1 MQTNLLEYVIRLA
14 DSSIIIGHRL
24 SQLCGHGPVLEEDIA
39 TTNIALDFIGL
50 GTNLLDYAAEL
61 KGGTTTADD
70 LAFMRAERNYK
81 NLLITEL
88 PNGDFAQITVR
99 QFLFDVYQ
107 LYLYE
112 GLSHSADER
121 LRNIATK
128 SYKEIQY
135 HVRHTAAWMLRLG
148 DGTTESNHRM
158 QNALNDLWTYTGEFF
173 DADTVDTELCTAGIA
188 PNLAII
194 KIKWEQHVTDII
206 AQATLTL
213 PTSTFAQKGSRDGKH
228 TEHLGFLL
236 AEMQYLP
243 RMYPNAKW

>member
-1 MQTNLLEYVIRLA
+1 MQNNTLEYVLRLG

-50 GTNLLDYAAEL
+50 GTNLLDYAADL
-61 KGGTTTADD
+61 QGNGATADT
-70 LAFMRAERNYK
+70 LAFMRGERHYK

-88 PNGDFAQITVR
+88 PNGDFAFTTVR

-112 GLSHSADER
+112 GLTRSNDER
-121 LRNIATK
+121 LRNIALK

-148 DGTTESNHRM
+148 DGTTESHERM
-158 QNALNDLWTYTGEFF
+158 QTALNELWAYTGEFF
-173 DADTVDTELCTAGIA
+173 AADAVDSELLTNGVA
-188 PNLAII
+188 PDLSAVHS
-194 KIKWEQHVTDII
+194 KWLTHVSDII
-206 AQATLTL
+206 TQATLTL
-213 PTSTFAQKGSRDGKH
+213 PTSTFAQSGSREGKH
-228 TEHLGFLL
+228 SEHLGFLL

-243 RMYPNAKW
+243 RMYPDAKW

>member
-1 MQTNLLEYVIRLA
+1 MQNNTLEYVLRLG

-24 SQLCGHGPVLEEDIA
+24 SQLCGHGPILEEDIA

-50 GTNLLDYAAEL
+50 GTNLLDYAANL
-61 KGGTTTADD
+61 QGNGATADT
-70 LAFMRAERNYK
+70 LAFMRGERHYK

-88 PNGDFAQITVR
+88 PNGDFAFTTVR

-112 GLSHSADER
+112 GLTHSTDER
-121 LRNIATK
+121 LRNIALK

-148 DGTTESNHRM
+148 DGTAESHERM
-158 QNALNDLWTYTGEFF
+158 QNALNELWAYTGEFF
-173 DADTVDTELCTAGIA
+173 AADAVDVELLNNGIA
-188 PNLAII
+188 PDLSAVHTQ
-194 KIKWEQHVTDII
+194 WLTHVTDII
-206 AQATLTL
+206 TQATLIV
-213 PTSTFAQKGSRDGKH
+213 PTSTFAHTGSREGKH
-228 TEHLGFLL
+228 SEHLGFLL

-243 RMYPNAKW
+243 RMYPDAKW

>member
-1 MQTNLLEYVIRLA
+1 MQNNTLEYVLRLG

-24 SQLCGHGPVLEEDIA
+24 SQLCGHGPILEEDIA

-50 GTNLLDYAAEL
+50 GTNLLDYAADL
-61 KGGTTTADD
+61 QGNGATADT
-70 LAFMRAERNYK
+70 LAFMRGERHYK

-88 PNGDFAQITVR
+88 PNGDFAFTTVR

-112 GLSHSADER
+112 GLTRSTDER
-121 LRNIATK
+121 LRNIALK

-148 DGTTESNHRM
+148 DGTVESHERM
-158 QNALNDLWTYTGEFF
+158 QNALNELWAYTGEFF
-173 DADTVDTELCTAGIA
+173 AADTVDVELLNNGIA
-188 PNLAII
+188 PNLSAVHAQ
-194 KIKWEQHVTDII
+194 WLTHVTDII
-206 AQATLTL
+206 TQATLIV
-213 PTSTFAQKGSRDGKH
+213 PTSTFAQSGSREGKH
-228 TEHLGFLL
+228 SEHLGFLL

-243 RMYPNAKW
+243 RMYPDAKW

>member
-1 MQTNLLEYVIRLA
+1 MQNNTLEYLLRLG

-24 SQLCGHGPVLEEDIA
+24 SQLCGHGPILEEDIA

-50 GTNLLDYAAEL
+50 GTNLLDYAADL
-61 KGGTTTADD
+61 QGNGTTADT
-70 LAFMRAERNYK
+70 LAFMRGERHYK

-88 PNGDFAQITVR
+88 PNSDFAFTTVR

-112 GLSHSADER
+112 GLTRSTDER
-121 LRNIATK
+121 LRNIALK

-148 DGTTESNHRM
+148 DGTTESHERM
-158 QNALNDLWTYTGEFF
+158 QIALNELWEYTGEFF
-173 DADTVDTELCTAGIA
+173 ASDLVDSELLNNGIA
-188 PNLAII
+188 PNLAVVHTQWLTHVNDII
-194 KIKWEQHVTDII
+194 K
-206 AQATLTL
+206 QATLTV
-213 PTSTFAQKGSRDGKH
+213 PTSTFAQSGSREGKH
-228 TEHLGFLL
+228 SEHLGFLL

-243 RMYPNAKW
+243 RMYPDAKW